1 MIAPGYEPRL
11 MLNFHYIDVTYVPT
25 ADLIARQKEEEI
37 RNRVRA
43 MDMPKDVRE
52 ANLRDFDPSSQ
63 GRAKALAEAMQ
74 FLREYPATPKNFIKG
89 SIYKAPSV

>member
-43 MDMPKDVRE
+43 MDMPKDRC
-52 ANLRDFDPSSQ
+52 SSLYTSKP
-63 GRAKALAEAMQ
+63 RAFK
-74 FLREYPATPKNFIKG
+74 R
-89 SIYKAPSV
+89 

>member
-1 MIAPGYEPRL
+1 

-52 ANLRDFDPSSQ
+52 ANLRDFDPSL

-74 FLREYPATPKNFIKG
+74 F
-89 SIYKAPSV
+89 

>member
-1 MIAPGYEPRL
+1 

-25 ADLIARQKEEEI
+25 ADLIARQEEEI

-43 MDMPKDVRE
+43 MDMPKDVR

-63 GRAKALAEAMQ
+63 GRAK
-74 FLREYPATPKNFIKG
+74 R
-89 SIYKAPSV
+89 

>member
-43 MDMPKDVRE
+43 MDMPKMSEKQIYEISIHLLKVE
-52 ANLRDFDPSSQ
+52 
-63 GRAKALAEAMQ
+63 
-74 FLREYPATPKNFIKG
+74 PKR
-89 SIYKAPSV
+89 